1 MTKIA
6 INGLGRIGRC
16 VLRAIFEEDKFSN
29 FEPVAVNASAP
40 LATLR
45 HLLKYDS
52 VHGHFSK
59 EVEISETDNSLVIDG
74 KKVKVVSE
82 RNPELLPWKEHAID
96 IVFEC
101 TGKFTKK
108 DDASKHI
115 SAGAKKVVISA
126 PAKSDDV
133 KTVIYQVNSDILNA
147 DDKVIS
153 IGSCTTNCLAPVAK
167 ALNDEIGIEQ
177 GFMTTIHAYTNDQN
191 VVDNA
196 HKDLKRARA
205 CAMSMIPTSTGAA
218 KAIGLVLPELKGK
231 LDGGAVRVPTSN
243 VSMVDLT
250 FVAGKEVNAEQ
261 VNEIIK
267 KASSSTMKDVL
278 RYVDEPLVS
287 IDFNHTTHSSCFD
300 STLTKANGKLIKV
313 SAWYDNEWAF
323 SYRMLDNARLIT
335 S

>member
-1 MTKIA
+1 MTNVA

-16 VLRAIFEEDKFSN
+16 VLRVLFEEKKYDN
-29 FEPVAVNASAP
+29 FNLVAVNASAP
-40 LATLR
+40 LETLR

-52 VHGHFSK
+52 VHGHFNK
-59 EVEISETDNSLVIDG
+59 EIEISESDHSLIIDG
-74 KKVKVVSE
+74 KKVKVVAE
-82 RNPELLPWKEHAID
+82 RNPELLPWSDLAVD

-108 DDASKHI
+108 DDAGKHLK
-115 SAGAKKVVISA
+115 AGAKKVVISA
-126 PAKSDDV
+126 PSKSDDV
-133 KTVIYQVNSDILNA
+133 KTVVYQVNSDALS
-147 DDKVIS
+147 DDDQIIS

-167 ALNDEIGIEQ
+167 ALNDAIGIEQ

-191 VVDNA
+191 IVDNS
-196 HKDLKRARA
+196 HRDLKRARA

-231 LDGGAVRVPTSN
+231 LDGGAVRVPTPN

-250 FVAGKEVNAEQ
+250 FVSKKAATADEVNAI
-261 VNEIIK
+261 VK
-267 KASSSTMKDVL
+267 KASETTMNEVL

-287 IDFNHTTHSSCFD
+287 IDFNHTKHSSCFD
-300 STLTKANGKLIKV
+300 STLTKANGNLVKI

-323 SYRMLDNARLIT
+323 SYRMLDIASL
-335 S
+335 